1 MKIQLSISMLASDRS
16 VSLERC
22 LDSLKPL
29 LMQVPSELI
38 IVFTG
43 TDERVR
49 EIASRYTDKIIPFTW
64 CDNFSAARNVGLWAA
79 KGEWFMY
86 IDDDE
91 WFDDI
96 TEIRDFF
103 LSGEYRNYGF
113 ACYIQRNYV
122 DWEGIHYSDYH
133 AFRMS
138 RMNPGIA
145 FQNTI
150 HEELVPRMNPC
161 KYFDA
166 YVHHYGYV
174 SDCGTISL
182 EKAQRNTP
190 LLEKSIKERPKYIKN
205 YLQIVQEY
213 VIAGEWKKG
222 EEHCRKGREL
232 CQPSNDNDYWRWL
245 QMKLVEILHESG
257 DWQRAKQESL
267 RMLEEEEPCELVRL
281 ELYIHLIAI
290 YVEQG
295 AAEEIVRYGRQF
307 EDTLEYMDKNP
318 DLWSRQ
324 SYAEMTERKVKVP
337 SRLNHIRMNC
347 ISSAL
352 KLGDISQAAY
362 FLKLLPW
369 DEEYWMQR
377 YYEIFDQWRQQYKES
392 GEFVELLADFPE
404 ESPYTLLQRA
414 RLCEISDQSK
424 NVEEKMDCLIRCLEK
439 TESFYLQYQAVEETV
454 KSEMDPSP
462 LAVLLDLD
470 TWQRCAQSLMNCI
483 LKDEREK
490 LWRALEGMKQGAA
503 AIHGLWLE
511 KLLRE
516 KALIRREYRNC
527 QLFETLTA
535 YIQCILGYYK
545 EQYREEVF
553 CKERYNILPKDCRFA
568 ILTDEALKNM
578 EEGKL
583 PEAVR
588 LLRSALQFAPSMTGV
603 VREVT
608 RHMANGTAVPNRSVG
623 EEFQTLAVQMKGALR
638 TLISGGQYEEAM
650 SVISQLSPLLPDDLD
665 LLRMRQN
672 VLQNL

>member
-22 LDSLKPL
+22 LDSLQPL

-91 WFDDI
+91 WFDDV

-103 LSGEYRNYGF
+103 LSGEYRSYGF

-166 YVHHYGYV
+166 YVHHHGYV
-174 SDCGTISL
+174 SDSGTTSL
-182 EKAQRNTP
+182 EKALRNTP
-190 LLEKSIKERPKYIKN
+190 LLEKSIQERPKYIKN

-213 VIAGEWKKG
+213 VIAGEWKKA
-222 EEHCRKGREL
+222 EEYCRKGREL
-232 CQPSNDNDYWRWL
+232 CQPTNENDYWRWL

-257 DWQRAKQESL
+257 DWQGAEKESL
-267 RMLEEEEPCELVRL
+267 RMLEEEDPCELVKL

-290 YVEQG
+290 YVERNS
-295 AAEEIVRYGRQF
+295 AEEIVRYGKEF
-307 EDTLEYMDKNP
+307 EETLAYMDKNP
-318 DLWSRQ
+318 EVWSRQ

-347 ISSAL
+347 IGSAL

-377 YYEIFDQWRQQYKES
+377 YYQIFDQWRQQYKES
-392 GEFVELLADFPE
+392 GEFVKLLDDFPE

-414 RLCEISDQSK
+414 ILCGASEG
-424 NVEEKMDCLIRCLEK
+424 LIRCLEK
-439 TESFYLQYQAVEETV
+439 TESFYLQYQAVEAAV
-454 KSEMDPSP
+454 KSQIDPSP
-462 LAVLLDLD
+462 LAKTLDLD

-483 LKDEREK
+483 PKDETEK
-490 LWRALEGMKQGAA
+490 LWRALEDMKQGEAA
-503 AIHGLWLE
+503 VHGLWLE

-516 KALIRREYRNC
+516 KAMIRREYRNC
-527 QLFETLTA
+527 ELFETLSA
-535 YIQCILGYYK
+535 YIQCILQYYR
-545 EQYREEVF
+545 EQYREELF

-568 ILTDEALKNM
+568 ILADEAMGKI
-578 EEGKL
+578 EEMKL

-588 LLRSALQFAPSMTGV
+588 LLRSALKFAPSMTGV
-603 VREVT
+603 IREVT
-608 RHMANGTAVPNRSVG
+608 RHMATRMAAPKQAVG
-623 EEFQTLAVQMKGALR
+623 EEFRTLAVQMKGALK
-638 TLISGGQYEEAM
+638 TMIDSGQYEEAL
-650 SVISQLSPLLPDDLD
+650 SVITQLTPLLPEDLD

-672 VLQNL
+672 VLRGLAD